1 MTSTPRIAHVDMFP
15 WNLAFKRPAKTSRDT
30 LTHKP
35 SWFIKLTD
43 ENGREGWGECSI
55 IPGLSLDDPAA
66 IAAFLSEAR
75 AHPPQHA
82 ADIPKSLPA
91 VQFAFEMALN
101 GLRNGD
107 ELCFFP
113 GSFAEG
119 QSPIDINGL
128 IWMADSEAMLNQAR
142 DLLSSGFTTL
152 KMKVGT
158 LPFDA
163 ELEWL
168 TALRNE
174 AGPNVVLRTDAN
186 GAFSKDEVGW
196 SPLQKLEALAEL
208 GFHSIEQPLHPS
220 DVSGLS
226 ALCATSPLPI
236 ALDES
241 LIDVRGRD
249 SKTELLDAIRP
260 QFVILKPSLL
270 GGFAE
275 SQEWVDLAEEC
286 GMGWWATS
294 ALESNL
300 GLYAIAQWAKNG
312 VRTRNPLL
320 LQGLG
325 TGGLFTNN
333 VSGTL
338 EVKGGQL
345 INHPGGQWPNLTEF
359 FIQP

>member
-1 MTSTPRIAHVDMFP
+1 MTARPRITQVAVFP
-15 WNLAFKRPAKTSRDT
+15 WNLAFRRPAKTSRDT

-43 ENGREGWGECSI
+43 ENGRQGWGECSV
-55 IPGLSLDDPAA
+55 IPGLSLDEPSAVE
-66 IAAFLSEAR
+66 AFLSEAQS
-75 AHPPQHA
+75 HPPQHA
-82 ADIPKSLPA
+82 EEIPESLPA

-101 GLRNGD
+101 GLHNAH
-107 ELCFFP
+107 ELGFFP

-119 QSPIDINGL
+119 KSPIDINGL
-128 IWMADSEAMLNQAR
+128 IWMADAEDMMDQAKH
-142 DLLSSGFTTL
+142 LLSRGFTTL

-158 LPFDA
+158 SPFEA

-168 TALRNE
+168 SALRKE
-174 AGPNVVLRTDAN
+174 AGPEVVLRTDAN
-186 GAFSKDEVGW
+186 GAFSKAESGW
-196 SPLQKLEALAEL
+196 TPLQKLEALAEL
-208 GFHSIEQPLHPS
+208 DFHSIEQPLHPS

-226 ALCATSPLPI
+226 ALCNSSPIPI
-236 ALDES
+236 AVDES
-241 LIDVRGRD
+241 LIGVRGRER
-249 SKTELLDAIRP
+249 KAALLEAIRP

-275 SQEWVDLAEEC
+275 SQEWVDLAEER

-333 VSGTL
+333 VPGTL
-338 EVKGGQL
+338 EVEGGQL
-345 INHPGGQWPNLTEF
+345 INHAGGQWPNLTEF
-359 FIQP
+359 FTKG

>member
-1 MTSTPRIAHVDMFP
+1 MTARPRITQVAVFP
-15 WNLAFKRPAKTSRDT
+15 WNLAFRRPAKTSRDT

-43 ENGREGWGECSI
+43 ETGRQGWGECSI
-55 IPGLSLDDPAA
+55 IPGLSLDEPAA
-66 IAAFLSEAR
+66 IEAFLSEAQS
-75 AHPPQHA
+75 HPPQHVEE
-82 ADIPKSLPA
+82 IPESLPA

-101 GLRNGD
+101 GLHNAH
-107 ELCFFP
+107 ELGFFP

-119 QSPIDINGL
+119 KSPIDINGL
-128 IWMADSEAMLNQAR
+128 IWMADAEDMMGQAKH
-142 DLLSSGFTTL
+142 LLSRGFTTL

-158 LPFDA
+158 LPFEA

-168 TALRNE
+168 SALRKE
-174 AGPNVVLRTDAN
+174 AGPQVVFRIDAN
-186 GAFSKDEVGW
+186 GAFSKAESGW
-196 SPLQKLEALAEL
+196 TPLQKLEALAEL
-208 GFHSIEQPLHPS
+208 DFHSIEQPLHPN
-220 DVSGLS
+220 DVIGLS
-226 ALCATSPLPI
+226 ALCDSSPIPI

-241 LIDVRGRD
+241 LIGVRGRER
-249 SKTELLDAIRP
+249 KAALLEAIRP

-270 GGFAE
+270 GGFTE
-275 SQEWVDLAEEC
+275 SQEWVDLAEER

-312 VRTRNPLL
+312 VRTEHPLM

-333 VSGTL
+333 VPGSL
-338 EVKGGQL
+338 EVQGGQL
-345 INHPGGQWPNLTEF
+345 INHPGGQWPNLTDF
-359 FIQP
+359 FTLE